1 MNRELEKSW
10 RSDVWKF
17 LRPISPFLLGSRVYP
32 LRSWW
37 PPPPPPPAGGG
48 GGGFGKNSIRR
59 AINQSVATTLWA
71 PCVPPCGLPWILIAG
86 HNEASFRLNPP
97 WLFTSYKLFKFRR
110 EEEKKKVHLPISFNP
125 FSTSVTNFLSRIRMR
140 GKFQTICFRIR
151 RPEIESLLFL
161 DSWIFII
168 VIIFFFEQNFS
179 KIYSIELF

>member
-37 PPPPPPPAGGG
+37 PPPPPPPAGGGG

-125 FSTSVTNFLSRIRMR
+125 FSTSVTNFLSRIRKISNNLLSYSATR
-140 GKFQTICFRIR
+140 NRIPPFPR
-151 RPEIESLLFL
+151 LVDFYYCY
-161 DSWIFII
+161 
-168 VIIFFFEQNFS
+168 FFF
-179 KIYSIELF
+179 